1 MGHSVKRLLKHFI
14 HGPVD
19 KTKDAWPIPSVPNT
33 ITIVTYKVEKRNTVM
48 KYPLPEIS
56 TEPGMTTA
64 LRSAKQ
70 MYVNSHER

>member
-1 MGHSVKRLLKHFI
+1 
-14 HGPVD
+14 
-19 KTKDAWPIPSVPNT
+19 
-33 ITIVTYKVEKRNTVM
+33 M

-70 MYVNSHER
+70 MWPFVAGFALTGYLILKVSSGITDEDVKKSKFANPKGAHH